1 MISSRL
7 TAWENLLDSVSH
19 IGPLTNNPA
28 EAKRLQVIRP
38 DQNAPLAQKL
48 SPESVQHLKGKS
60 KKNQQKRRKNNINK
74 QKRILQTYN
83 QPKTRKGAS
92 LNDASRIQGFNHA
105 KGVSYHEDKRRIK
118 VRILLSFLNMDQ
130 RCNILFQKYFG
141 SKLKS
146 RFLFFYICRKKE
158 ISKPTSRKLSPE
170 MGRHLKGKS
179 KKNKQKRRKNNINK
193 QNRRLET
200 PNRPKTRKGASLNDA
215 PRIQG
220 FNHAEG
226 FSYHEDKRRKVRI
239 LPLTFYAKTVFAKF

>member
-60 KKNQQKRRKNNINK
+60 KKTQQKRRKNNINK

-83 QPKTRKGAS
+83 RPKTRKGAN
-92 LNDASRIQGFNHA
+92 LNDAPRIQRFNHA
-105 KGVSYHEDKRRIK
+105 ESFSYHEDKRKK

-130 RCNILFQKYFG
+130 RCNILFDAILEVNLNLVFF
-141 SKLKS
+141 
-146 RFLFFYICRKKE
+146 FLY
-158 ISKPTSRKLSPE
+158 L
-170 MGRHLKGKS
+170 
-179 KKNKQKRRKNNINK
+179 
-193 QNRRLET
+193 
-200 PNRPKTRKGASLNDA
+200 
-215 PRIQG
+215 
-220 FNHAEG
+220 
-226 FSYHEDKRRKVRI
+226 
-239 LPLTFYAKTVFAKF
+239 

>member
-60 KKNQQKRRKNNINK
+60 KKNQQERRKNYINK

-83 QPKTRKGAS
+83 RSKTRKGAS
-92 LNDASRIQGFNHA
+92 LNDASRIQVFNHA
-105 KGVSYHEDKRRIK
+105 KGVSYHEDKRRK

-130 RCNILFQKYFG
+130 RYNIAILEVNLNLVFFFSIFVEKR
-141 SKLKS
+141 KS
-146 RFLFFYICRKKE
+146 RNQRLGSNK
-158 ISKPTSRKLSPE
+158 TS
-170 MGRHLKGKS
+170 
-179 KKNKQKRRKNNINK
+179 
-193 QNRRLET
+193 T
-200 PNRPKTRKGASLNDA
+200 
-215 PRIQG
+215 
-220 FNHAEG
+220 
-226 FSYHEDKRRKVRI
+226 
-239 LPLTFYAKTVFAKF
+239 

>member
-48 SPESVQHLKGKS
+48 SPE
-60 KKNQQKRRKNNINK
+60 
-74 QKRILQTYN
+74 
-83 QPKTRKGAS
+83 
-92 LNDASRIQGFNHA
+92 
-105 KGVSYHEDKRRIK
+105 
-118 VRILLSFLNMDQ
+118 
-130 RCNILFQKYFG
+130 
-141 SKLKS
+141 
-146 RFLFFYICRKKE
+146 
-158 ISKPTSRKLSPE
+158 

-179 KKNKQKRRKNNINK
+179 KNNKQKRRKNNINK

-239 LPLTFYAKTVFAKF
+239 LLSFLNMDKICIFQKYFGSKLKSRFHFFYVCRKKEISKPTSRKQ

>member
-48 SPESVQHLKGKS
+48 SPETGKPLK
-60 KKNQQKRRKNNINK
+60 
-74 QKRILQTYN
+74 
-83 QPKTRKGAS
+83 
-92 LNDASRIQGFNHA
+92 
-105 KGVSYHEDKRRIK
+105 E
-118 VRILLSFLNMDQ
+118 
-130 RCNILFQKYFG
+130 
-141 SKLKS
+141 
-146 RFLFFYICRKKE
+146 
-158 ISKPTSRKLSPE
+158 
-170 MGRHLKGKS
+170 KS

-193 QNRRLET
+193 QNRRLQT
-200 PNRPKTRKGASLNDA
+200 HDRPKTRKGANLNDA

-226 FSYHEDKRRKVRI
+226 FSYHEDKRRKVRLLLCFLNMDQRFLI
-239 LPLTFYAKTVFAKF
+239 LFEK